1 MCCLTL
7 IARWHHIDSV
17 LIIGSH
23 NIMAAYNTY
32 YIFDF
37 YMRKIGHTIDFSTGS
52 SILNEPTSRRLVSLQ
67 PTSQCRRSA
76 LRSMVAAWRASRASR
91 RRLLNWSVTPQ
102 DWSAACRCLSS
113 VGSPAA
119 TAPRRSTVGREAASA
134 TTTATRVTDAASTRH
149 SATT

>member
-7 IARWHHIDSV
+7 IARWHHIDAV
-17 LIIGSH
+17 LIIGSR
-23 NIMAAYNTY
+23 IMAAYNTY

-37 YMRKIGHTIDFSTGS
+37 YMSKIGYTTDTGS

-67 PTSQCRRSA
+67 PSSQCRRSA